1 MKWCVC
7 VVAMTASQALAAG
20 VGVEFVGSG
29 GSVVQL
35 AQTNFLNVRLAYDLA
50 LNGRFHRRAWGG
62 LEVWARATVVP
73 LAPRSPPSFGGSVA
87 VAYRTPH
94 LVTGAINWNLAAALG
109 GTVLSFCDPGRCSL
123 IVGPRFEL
131 TPTVELAASELL
143 RPYLA
148 INTSVTW
155 VPPASALWLTVGLAV
170 GLHFD
175 FTPSSSASP

>member
-73 LAPRSPPSFGGSVA
+73 LAPRSPPSAGGSVS

-94 LVTGAINWNLAAALG
+94 LVTDLFNWNLAASLG
-109 GTVLSFCDPGRCSL
+109 GTVLALCGGDVCSL
-123 IVGPRFEL
+123 LVGPRVEL
-131 TPTVELAASELL
+131 APTVELAGSELL